1 MIHNCLVIHSS
12 ANKSNKNRKGFT
24 IQFKDK
30 KAKYDLTQKR
40 KYEKSLNKQIKKE
53 FKIIYMPGFE
63 IIDKEE
69 FLAVKKYLTRVAFYL
84 PMDLKI

>member
-1 MIHNCLVIHSS
+1 MVVLLT
-12 ANKSNKNRKGFT
+12 NRIK
-24 IQFKDK
+24 IEKDLQYNLK
-30 KAKYDLTQKR
+30 IKAKYDLTQKR

-69 FLAVKKYLTRVAFYL
+69 FLAVKKIFDEVAFYL